1 MKHIFTLS
9 IKILIAY
16 SHQNEIQEFLNQIE
30 NFDSLKS
37 FQYKHINID
46 FCETGYTAFE
56 TAFNMANALN
66 NKAYHLVLFAGLANS
81 LNKIMQDGQ
90 VLNVINDLPYKIGF
104 ESQNEFQDA
113 YQLNYLDKNK
123 APHQRGGFINMSSS
137 YFNVFLPYMKTA
149 SLTTNILG
157 GNEATLQEKISR
169 YPIHIETL
177 NGVAFQ
183 YACLLKRI
191 PFYQIRVVERNLF
204 LKTENKVLALDK
216 LNNELKKIID
226 LL

>member
-1 MKHIFTLS
+1 M
-9 IKILIAY
+9 KILIAY
-16 SHQNEIQEFLNQIE
+16 SHQNEIQDFQNQIE
-30 NFDSLKS
+30 NTENLKS

-66 NKAYHLVLFAGLANS
+66 GSSYHLVLFVGLANS
-81 LNKIMQDGQ
+81 LNKIMKVGQ
-90 VLNVINDLPYKIGF
+90 ALNVINDVPYKIGIEN
-104 ESQNEFQDA
+104 ESEFQDA
-113 YQLNYLDKNK
+113 YQLNYLDKTK

-137 YFNVFLPYMKTA
+137 YFNVFLPFMKTA
-149 SLTTNILG
+149 SLSTNILG
-157 GNEATLQEKISR
+157 GNENTLNEKISR

-177 NGVAFQ
+177 NGIAFQ

-191 PFYQIRVVERNLF
+191 PFYQIRVVEKNLI
-204 LKTENKVLALDK
+204 LKTENKALALTN
-216 LNNELKKIID
+216 LNKELKNIID